1 MRGGVS
7 VGDELEPGVLG
18 GVSTVRSLVVAMG
31 AGMCNV
37 SAIFMG
43 RSVFDL
49 FVFTVVTV
57 GRETFGLFVVI
68 VSRRTFDLF
77 VVVVGRTFDL
87 FAVTVVAVGR
97 KTFDLL
103 LVVVGSTF
111 DLFVATM
118 EISEVGRLWR
128 GSNIR
133 ARRMLISA
141 GVRAL
146 GPNPVDR
153 LSLELVERVSWL
165 VAYWAGCNR
174 AFTISA
180 RNCSSPV
187 GVAGLPFC
195 KTVAAKAY
203 SVTPF
208 VK

>member
-87 FAVTVVAVGR
+87 F
-97 KTFDLL
+97 
-103 LVVVGSTF
+103 
-111 DLFVATM
+111 VATM

-128 GSNIR
+128 GYNIR
-133 ARRMLISA
+133 ARRMLSSA

-146 GPNPVDR
+146 EPSPVER

>member
-1 MRGGVS
+1 MVAATMVIVER
-7 VGDELEPGVLG
+7 EAFCL
-18 GVSTVRSLVVAMG
+18 LVVV
-31 AGMCNV
+31 AG
-37 SAIFMG
+37 G
-43 RSVFDL
+43 
-49 FVFTVVTV
+49 
-57 GRETFGLFVVI
+57 
-68 VSRRTFDLF
+68 
-77 VVVVGRTFDL
+77 
-87 FAVTVVAVGR
+87 
-97 KTFDLL
+97 TFDLL
-103 LVVVGSTF
+103 AATVG
-111 DLFVATM
+111 V
-118 EISEVGRLWR
+118 SEVGGTFGLVAATMGVSEVGKLWR

-174 AFTISA
+174 VFTISA

-195 KTVAAKAY
+195 RTVAAKAY
-203 SVTPF
+203 NATPF